1 MERLRAAGRSC
12 RTWWRDT
19 TDPMLL
25 TSPFLERQSLPKI
38 LNIYNIYWAVDH
50 WLYVHWDGR
59 CKDQDRTV
67 ANVRLGLAIL
77 ILALLLFWPSIYRV
91 HALKVEAASAL
102 LMCAAMDQLC
112 RHGVPEHVPTWRL
125 YWRVQLMLLMTL
137 KLHPLSLSVA
147 VAFQMWGSLATF
159 PEDFL
164 MNRSWHEPG
173 LLANESLQRF
183 LVLCAYPAAI
193 WCWYLFSF
201 TSKIYA
207 IKTGQVV
214 PESGHTSFRER
225 AEQLLL
231 DEGQSSFWRW
241 WTRSMHECVTDSPLS
256 SRNIPAAIICCII
269 LWGSHMVYVDVAVR
283 FVQTPASGTCHV
295 VPAMLQQDLSHGA
308 LSLLVIVMTGFIT
321 SFLRRVGFLGYALTK
336 DLPLLACALAPS
348 AMSFALHVWMLNNT
362 CLHSLPAFAIFSAP
376 IAGVGLVEA
385 LFVLSLSHV
394 HPTVMCVAVILCCI
408 YLSWLEGMI
417 PGWRLH
423 PATLYQFMIGEVL
436 LLILHSWGHASVV
449 RTVWAA
455 VERSQANAQSMEQL
469 RSWNRDEDRERRSW
483 MQLVQL
489 QSEGPAETKP
499 MPARSL
505 ASIAEELK
513 MSMASSSS
521 PTDEAGQDLPAL
533 HLEVE
538 GAETAYR
545 PQASVAV
552 LRHGERQDAVF
563 DSGWHQTED
572 AAKYPGD
579 CPITDEGVRTARE
592 VARTLRDFGDYGIV
606 VSSPYLRCVQTAVAI
621 ADELDLVVLL
631 DQELGEVFGPD
642 IFGELGARPRAWR
655 SRHELHK
662 ALEAWEPKLEKSF
675 STAPARRVCWQR
687 VLGSAPK
694 WGERIPAARQ
704 RYARRFLRYLSRS
717 RRGNKNLIV
726 VSHGIMVQTCMKV
739 LPSTSVWDVGSIPY
753 CSGLMAHFWQKQS
766 FTSQDSVTPKTFQD
780 QFSFMITEADMMA
793 PTHAAD
799 AETPVLEHTPLST
812 DLSAEAEEE
821 SQLRHA
827 RLQWWE
833 VHVVGADVQYDVP
846 SPRSRTRSRNRYQD
860 YLDSIRSDHFSWE
873 NLYSLLGDLPD
884 EVPLDAFQTAAVR
897 NDSLDLSSDSG
908 TRSSMEM
915 FRRPRITS
923 LQTESVGTTDD
934 PGTEPISPVT
944 PPAPMPVLNLKAS
957 SLMGRRG
964 RVLNLNTGAPQVPP

>member
-1 MERLRAAGRSC
+1 
-12 RTWWRDT
+12 
-19 TDPMLL
+19 
-25 TSPFLERQSLPKI
+25 
-38 LNIYNIYWAVDH
+38 
-50 WLYVHWDGR
+50 
-59 CKDQDRTV
+59 
-67 ANVRLGLAIL
+67 
-77 ILALLLFWPSIYRV
+77 
-91 HALKVEAASAL
+91 
-102 LMCAAMDQLC
+102 MCAAMDELC
-112 RHGVPEHVPTWRL
+112 RHGIPELVATWRF

-137 KLHPLSLSVA
+137 KLHPLSLSAPV
-147 VAFQMWGSLATF
+147 VFVISRSFTTIF

-164 MNRSWHEPG
+164 MNQSWHEPG
-173 LLANESLQRF
+173 LFANESLQRA
-183 LVLCAYPAAI
+183 LVLCAYPAAV

-214 PESGHTSFRER
+214 PESGRTSFRER
-225 AEQLLL
+225 PE
-231 DEGQSSFWRW
+231 QSSFWRW
-241 WTRSMHECVTDSPLS
+241 WARSTHESVTDSPLS

-269 LWGSHMVYVDVAVR
+269 LWGSHMVYVDVALR
-283 FVQTPASGTCHV
+283 FVQTPTVGGPCNV

-308 LSLLVIVMTGFIT
+308 VSLLVIVMTGFIT
-321 SFLRRVGFLGYALTK
+321 SFLRWVGFLGYALTQ

-348 AMSFALHVWMLNNT
+348 AMSFALHVWMLDIT
-362 CLHSLPAFAIFSAP
+362 CLRSLPAFAIFSAP
-376 IAGVGLVEA
+376 IAGVGLAEA

-394 HPTVMCVAVILCCI
+394 HPVVMAMAVVLSCI
-408 YLSWLEGMI
+408 YLSWLESMI

-423 PATLYQFMIGEVL
+423 PAVLYQFMIGAVL

-455 VERSQANAQSMEQL
+455 AERSQANAESLEQL
-469 RSWNRDEDRERRSW
+469 RSWNDTSSHDEDSW
-483 MQLVQL
+483 MQLAQL
-489 QSEGPAETKP
+489 HSAEGPGPAVP
-499 MPARSL
+499 RAMPARSL
-505 ASIAEELK
+505 ASILELK
-513 MSMASSSS
+513 RSMASSS
-521 PTDEAGQDLPAL
+521 PTRIPAEACQDLHDLPAL
-533 HLEVE
+533 SLEVE
-538 GAETAYR
+538 GEGVAGAEGEEMAYR

-579 CPITDEGVRTARE
+579 CPITDEGVRAARE
-592 VARTLRDFGDYGIV
+592 VGRTLRDFGDYGII

-642 IFGELGARPRAWR
+642 IFGELAARPRAWR
-655 SRHELHK
+655 TRHELHK
-662 ALEAWEPKLEKSF
+662 ALEAWEPKQENGF
-675 STAPARRVCWQR
+675 SQSPALRVCWQR
-687 VLGSAPK
+687 VLGAAPK
-694 WGERIPAARQ
+694 WGERIPEARQ

-766 FTSQDSVTPKTFQD
+766 FASPDSVTPKTFQD
-780 QFSFMITEADMMA
+780 QFSFMITEADMIA
-793 PTHAAD
+793 PTSATD
-799 AETPVLEHTPLST
+799 AEASVPEHATPST
-812 DLSAEAEEE
+812 DLSAETEEE

-833 VHVVGADVQYDVP
+833 VHVVGAEVQYDVP

-860 YLDSIRSDHFSWE
+860 YLDSIRSDHFSWD

-884 EVPLDAFQTAAVR
+884 EVPLDAFQAVAVR

-908 TRSSMEM
+908 TRSSMEI

-944 PPAPMPVLNLKAS
+944 PAPAMPVLNLRGS

-964 RVLNLNTGAPQVPP
+964 RVLTLNTGAP

>member
-1 MERLRAAGRSC
+1 
-12 RTWWRDT
+12 
-19 TDPMLL
+19 MLL
-25 TSPFLERQSLPKI
+25 TSPFLERQSLPKL
-38 LNIYNIYWAVDH
+38 LNIYNIYWALDH
-50 WLYVHWDGR
+50 WLYAHLDGR
-59 CKDQDRTV
+59 CKGQDKLV

-77 ILALLLFWPSIYRV
+77 ILAFFLFLPSIYRL

-112 RHGVPEHVPTWRL
+112 RHGIPEQVAMWRF

-137 KLHPLSLSVA
+137 KLHPLSLSAPV
-147 VAFQMWGSLATF
+147 VFIIWRSFTTMF

-164 MNRSWHEPG
+164 MNQSWHEPG
-173 LLANESLQRF
+173 LFANESLQRA
-183 LVLCAYPAAI
+183 LVLCAYPAAT
-193 WCWYLFSF
+193 WCWYLYSF

-214 PESGHTSFRER
+214 SESGRTSFRER
-225 AEQLLL
+225 PE
-231 DEGQSSFWRW
+231 QSSFWRW
-241 WTRSMHECVTDSPLS
+241 WARSTHESVTDSPLS
-256 SRNIPAAIICCII
+256 SRNIPAAIICCMI
-269 LWGSHMVYVDVAVR
+269 LWGSHMVYVDVALR
-283 FVQTPASGTCHV
+283 FVQTPTVGPCNV

-308 LSLLVIVMTGFIT
+308 VSLLVIVMTGFIT
-321 SFLRRVGFLGYALTK
+321 SFLRWVGFLGYALTQ

-348 AMSFALHVWMLNNT
+348 AMSFALHVWMLDIT
-362 CLHSLPAFAIFSAP
+362 CLRSLPAFAIFSAP
-376 IAGVGLVEA
+376 IAGVGLAEA

-394 HPTVMCVAVILCCI
+394 HPIVMAVAVVLSCI
-408 YLSWLEGMI
+408 YLSWLESMI
-417 PGWRLH
+417 PDWREH
-423 PATLYQFMIGEVL
+423 PAAVLYQFMIGAVL
-436 LLILHSWGHASVV
+436 LLLLHSWGHASVV

-455 VERSQANAQSMEQL
+455 AERSQANAQSLEQL
-469 RSWNRDEDRERRSW
+469 RSFNDTSSHDEAW
-483 MQLVQL
+483 MQLAQL
-489 QSEGPAETKP
+489 QSEGPAQAKA

-505 ASIAEELK
+505 ASIAELQK
-513 MSMASSSS
+513 MSMASSSPS
-521 PTDEAGQDLPAL
+521 CILAEAGLPP
-533 HLEVE
+533 LEIEGVE
-538 GAETAYR
+538 GVEAAEMAYR

-579 CPITDEGVRTARE
+579 CPITDEGVRAARE
-592 VARTLRDFGDYGIV
+592 VGRTLRDFGDYGII

-642 IFGELGARPRAWR
+642 IFGELAARPRAWR
-655 SRHELHK
+655 TRHELHK
-662 ALEAWEPKLEKSF
+662 ALEAWEPKERSF
-675 STAPARRVCWQR
+675 SRPPARRVCWQR
-687 VLGSAPK
+687 VLGSAPA

-766 FTSQDSVTPKTFQD
+766 FASPDSVTPKTFQD

-793 PTHAAD
+793 PTPAAD
-799 AETPVLEHTPLST
+799 AEAAVTEHTTPST
-812 DLSAEAEEE
+812 DLSVETEEE
-821 SQLRHA
+821 SQLRQA

-860 YLDSIRSDHFSWE
+860 YLDSIRSDRFSWD

-884 EVPLDAFQTAAVR
+884 EVPLDAFQGVAVR

-908 TRSSMEM
+908 TRSSMEI

-923 LQTESVGTTDD
+923 LPSESVGTTDD

-944 PPAPMPVLNLKAS
+944 PAPAMPALNLRGS

-964 RVLNLNTGAPQVPP
+964 RVLTLNTGAP